1 MTHRGPGPDRP
12 GGDRWLPVAVAGLL
26 SFVAM
31 LDMNI
36 VNVALA
42 DIADGL
48 HVSAATA
55 QWAVLGYQLPVVAL
69 LLPAGRWLDGTGT
82 RAAVLAATA
91 GFGLSSALAAAAPWA
106 PWLIAARLAQGA
118 CGAVLFV
125 LMPVL
130 ALGSVRPGMR
140 GRAMSVPATL
150 GPLGA
155 VTGPAVGGLLLD
167 HLGWRAVFLVKLP
180 VCALALALAWRALPR
195 DGGLRPPDR
204 RSVADA
210 LLVASGVA
218 VLLLALPLA
227 ADGPAWSLLAV
238 AALPPLW
245 WWLRG
250 PGGRPVT
257 GVLRAA
263 GLLRAHAAVLAL
275 AAGFAAMH
283 YVVALH
289 LQRDADVSATTTGL
303 TLLAFPLGMAV
314 AGPLGGRLADLPR
327 SGRRPRASAPARLA
341 DFLRSRLR
349 LRAGVSVRPRPVAG
363 TGAEGLARPGLRP
376 RAHASVRPRPV
387 AGTGAE
393 GLARPGLRPRAHA
406 SARPRPAAGTGAGD
420 FLRSRLR
427 LRAGVSVRPRPVAGT
442 GAEGL
447 ARPGS
452 RPRAHASARTRPVAV
467 TGALVTAVGLVL
479 LVPLDTGWSPADVAW
494 RLALA
499 GVGMGLNGG
508 PTQALVLGAAPA
520 DRAATVGATVQLA
533 RGLGFTLGPALATA
547 AGAGTGVTAGLVL
560 AATAACLAVPLL
572 ALPGR
577 RPSAVPGTSTD
588 AAPAAR
594 P

>member
-1 MTHRGPGPDRP
+1 MTHPGPGPDRP

-218 VLLLALPLA
+218 VLLLALTLA

-303 TLLAFPLGMAV
+303 TLLAFPLGMAA

-341 DFLRSRLR
+341 D
-349 LRAGVSVRPRPVAG
+349 
-363 TGAEGLARPGLRP
+363 
-376 RAHASVRPRPV
+376 
-387 AGTGAE
+387 
-393 GLARPGLRPRAHA
+393 
-406 SARPRPAAGTGAGD
+406 
-420 FLRSRLR
+420 
-427 LRAGVSVRPRPVAGT
+427 
-442 GAEGL
+442 
-447 ARPGS
+447 
-452 RPRAHASARTRPVAV
+452 
-467 TGALVTAVGLVL
+467 L
-479 LVPLDTGWSPADVAW
+479 L
-494 RLALA
+494 
-499 GVGMGLNGG
+499 
-508 PTQALVLGAAPA
+508 
-520 DRAATVGATVQLA
+520 
-533 RGLGFTLGPALATA
+533 
-547 AGAGTGVTAGLVL
+547 
-560 AATAACLAVPLL
+560 
-572 ALPGR
+572 
-577 RPSAVPGTSTD
+577 
-588 AAPAAR
+588 
-594 P
+594 

>member
-1 MTHRGPGPDRP
+1 MTHPGPGPDRP

-218 VLLLALPLA
+218 VLLLALTLA

-263 GLLRAHAAVLAL
+263 RLLRAHAAVLAL

-303 TLLAFPLGMAV
+303 TLLAFPLGMAA

-341 DFLRSRLR
+341 DLLRSRLR

-376 RAHASVRPRPV
+376 RAHAS
-387 AGTGAE
+387 
-393 GLARPGLRPRAHA
+393 
-406 SARPRPAAGTGAGD
+406 ARPRPATGTGAGD

-508 PTQALVLGAAPA
+508 PAQALVLGAAPA